1 MYNCAVSCILAY
13 KLCIKM
19 PYSVFIL
26 FYFQIDEFPVNEVV
40 ALQPGAGTL
49 GDLLLRIIQS
59 NKSKTREDCKKAIGN
74 AHKVR
79 KIKHVA
85 R

>member
-1 MYNCAVSCILAY
+1 
-13 KLCIKM
+13 M

-49 GDLLLRIIQS
+49 GDLLLRI